1 MEPRLQRQRSH
12 RDTEITKKRIS
23 FPRSLCPLWLCGV
36 VFSSVLALP
45 SRLSAQEPTASPPPA
60 ADGQR
65 EMAAVQELLARATAE
80 FDGPQQSRSIV
91 LLDEIASRLES
102 LRRQGL
108 LNPRG
113 REILAQAYELRGR
126 AYYNIGLQDK
136 AAESFKA
143 LVQFQPQYTISRER
157 VSPKVVDYF
166 NSVKKAL
173 VGYLA
178 VSTRPAGA
186 RVSLNGEFL
195 SLSDFFPLEV
205 LAGEYTLEITREGYQ
220 TETRALSLAPKATE
234 TLSVDLTR
242 TMASAFYV
250 TDPAGV
256 EVWVDGQL
264 RASTAGSPAPEAV
277 EALRARGLD
286 PARASSRFEVPNLG
300 MGSHVVEFRRK
311 CYETVRRTLEVSEP
325 KDYEPDPVRLE
336 ESVAGLKLR
345 SDPAGARIFIDGEA
359 MGVTPRDLDHVCS
372 GRHRVEVKH
381 AAGKFVQDL
390 TLERGETRTL
400 ECPIRPTLAFV
411 GVVAES
417 AGAERLV
424 SEAEERIA
432 QNLAAVTS
440 LNVLPAPRDTVD
452 HILSAEQL
460 TRRGLV
466 PAPGADA
473 EVIRRAT
480 EKLAAALEVQGFLV
494 AVLPEEKLHRTAVLH
509 LLAAGNTV
517 ADEWSVNFAESASY
531 LRFLSALDRKATVY
545 RPWSGLITVD
555 TLLHEGVPVLR
566 VVPGG
571 PAAAAGVQPG
581 EVVEAVDGKPL
592 KQTLELITAVA
603 ARAAGDSL
611 TLRVKGASGPRTVQ
625 LKLAQTPEEIP
636 LNDPALLYNKVMM
649 DLRQQVEGWPGT
661 EGAAFARF
669 NLALCAMHFGD
680 FAAAHEHLLKSR
692 SELPQR
698 PGLSQGTALYY
709 LGLTLERLGYAREA
723 GEAYRAA
730 AAARDA
736 TLFDNDGPS
745 VSVLAARRGG
755 P

>member
-1 MEPRLQRQRSH
+1 MAS
-12 RDTEITKKRIS
+12 RDSRGWM
-23 FPRSLCPLWLCGV
+23 RAAVVAALMGV
-36 VFSSVLALP
+36 A
-45 SRLSAQEPTASPPPA
+45 APA
-60 ADGQR
+60 AAQAPSADAAQR
-65 EMAAVQELLARATAE
+65 ELQGAQDLLARAVVE
-80 FDGPQQSRSIV
+80 FDGAQQSRSIV
-91 LLDEIASRLES
+91 LLDEIISRLDL
-102 LRRQGL
+102 LRVQGAL
-108 LNPRG
+108 PASG

-126 AYYNIGLQDK
+126 AYYNIGVQEK
-136 AAESFKA
+136 AAESFRS

-195 SLSDFFPLEV
+195 ALSDFFPMEV
-205 LAGEYTLEITREGYQ
+205 LAGEYTLEVAREGYQ
-220 TETRALSLAPKATE
+220 TETKALSIAPKATE
-234 TLSVDLTR
+234 TVSLDLVR
-242 TMASAFYV
+242 TMASAFY
-250 TDPAGV
+250 TTEPAGV

-264 RASTAGSPAPEAV
+264 RATTDGGR
-277 EALRARGLD
+277 L
-286 PARASSRFEVPNLG
+286 EVANLG
-300 MGSHVVEFRRK
+300 MGSHVLEFRKK
-311 CYETVRRTLEVSEP
+311 CYETVRRTLEVAEP
-325 KDYEPDPVRLE
+325 RDYEPEPVRLS
-336 ESVAGLKLR
+336 ESVASLKLR

-359 MGVTPRDLDHVCS
+359 MGVTPRDLDRVCS
-372 GRHRVEVKH
+372 GRHRIEVKH

-390 TLERGETRTL
+390 TLERGESKTL

-424 SEAEERIA
+424 AEAEERIA
-432 QNLAAVTS
+432 QNLGAVTS

-466 PAPGADA
+466 PAPGGDP

-571 PAAAAGVQPG
+571 PAAAAGLQAG

-592 KQTLELITAVA
+592 KQTLELISAVA
-603 ARAAGDSL
+603 ARAPGDKV
-611 TLRVKGASGPRTVQ
+611 TLRVTGAAAPRTVE

-680 FAAAHEHLLKSR
+680 FAAAHEHLLKAR

-709 LGLTLERLGYAREA
+709 LGLALERLGYAREA

-730 AAARDA
+730 AAAREA
-736 TLFDNDGPS
+736 TLFDNDGPQ
-745 VSVLAARRGG
+745 VAALAARRGG